1 MHKLLGDV
9 TGQHYSAWN
18 SDVSPPWVR
27 GWRHDISDFALLQYV
42 STIVCTCKMW
52 DQHFIFLAF
61 LESLCLRWEQSEMVS
76 QMLGSHGSS
85 LERNGSKNMASSMGV
100 HGQSHCQ
107 TILMHS
113 TMVKSWSE
121 LQDRNLKLSLT
132 LGLLTYGFLPKNVH
146 SQILPVVSIEIIASY
161 VPSSVVCS
169 KSLIRN
175 PWL

>member
-18 SDVSPPWVR
+18 SDVSLPHGLGGGDVWHFRLCLAAICKYYCMYMQDVR
-27 GWRHDISDFALLQYV
+27 SAL
-42 STIVCTCKMW
+42 I
-52 DQHFIFLAF
+52 IFLAF

-76 QMLGSHGSS
+76 QMLGSRGSS

-161 VPSSVVCS
+161 VTILFCFIPSH
-169 KSLIRN
+169 
-175 PWL
+175 